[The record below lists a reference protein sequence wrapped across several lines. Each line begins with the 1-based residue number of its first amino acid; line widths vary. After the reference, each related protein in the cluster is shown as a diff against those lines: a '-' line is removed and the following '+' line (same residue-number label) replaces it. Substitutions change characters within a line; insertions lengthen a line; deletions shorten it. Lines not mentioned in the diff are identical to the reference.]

1 MNNKTKNIIGVIN
14 VNMSSNYKIMNNSNV
29 SLFYI
34 GPKCKNE
41 FIEVITNENNPK
53 LFVPFN

>member
-1 MNNKTKNIIGVIN
+1 
-14 VNMSSNYKIMNNSNV
+14 MSSNYKIMNNSNV